1 MIPNVLLPL
10 QEQLENAYRDKGPEA
25 VAEGIGYYVLLRSIE
40 VFDRD
45 EAHIAPLLARCNR
58 AALRF
63 FDERVGSVEVSYK
76 RETHSS
82 RARAA
87 VERVIFPL
95 PYSCRP
101 GKLLADISHWEQLL
115 YTREWTNRDQKDVE
129 FVRYLL
135 QVTSR
140 E

>member
-1 MIPNVLLPL
+1 MC
-10 QEQLENAYRDKGPEA
+10 D
-25 VAEGIGYYVLLRSIE
+25 
-40 VFDRD
+40 
-45 EAHIAPLLARCNR
+45 IAPLLARCNR

-63 FDERVGSVEVSYK
+63 FDDRVGSVEVSY
-76 RETHSS
+76 HDSS
-82 RARAA
+82 KARAA

-101 GKLLADISHWEQLL
+101 GKLLTDISHWEQLL